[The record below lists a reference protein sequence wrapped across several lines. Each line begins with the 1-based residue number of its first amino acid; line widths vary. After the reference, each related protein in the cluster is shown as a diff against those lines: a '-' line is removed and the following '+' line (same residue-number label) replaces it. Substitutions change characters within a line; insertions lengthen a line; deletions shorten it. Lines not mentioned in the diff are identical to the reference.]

1 MPDSAGVCVNDEGW
15 ITSGVEQNGVGGFRT
30 DAIERKKAVPHG
42 LDVTPVKTG
51 AQNMD
56 WVPAFA
62 GMTTL
67 RDVKG
72 EEETIYVMETH

>member
-1 MPDSAGVCVNDEGW
+1 MDQIAQDEKLEKP
-15 ITSGVEQNGVGGFRT
+15 SSR
-30 DAIERKKAVPHG
+30 RKRR
-42 LDVTPVKTG
+42 DVTPVKTG